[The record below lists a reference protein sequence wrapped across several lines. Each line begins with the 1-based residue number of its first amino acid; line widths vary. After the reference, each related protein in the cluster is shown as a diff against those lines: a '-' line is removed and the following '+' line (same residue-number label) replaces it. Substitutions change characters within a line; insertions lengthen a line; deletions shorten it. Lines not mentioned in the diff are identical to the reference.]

1 MEASRYLLGRAAT
14 PPGQEGRS
22 LANSIQPFLA
32 NLMPPLLSINGLTRT
47 FGAITAVDHL
57 SLEIEEGELFG
68 LIGPDAAGKTT
79 AIRMMLGILKP
90 DSGEGR
96 VGPFDLRRDAES
108 ITSLTG
114 YVSQRFSLYGEL
126 TVEEHLEL
134 FADLYSV
141 SAAEREP
148 RLKRLMQFSRLEPFR
163 TRLARNLS
171 GGMRQKLSL
180 SCSLI
185 HTPKL
190 LFLDEPTTGVDPV
203 SRRDLWRL
211 LFDLWQEGVTIIVTT
226 PYMDEAE
233 RCARVGFLSH
243 GKLIASGRPEDLRQA
258 FRGTILE
265 VLSDQRFVAKD
276 VLEHSPHV
284 ADVNLF
290 GEGLHVTIF
299 ERPEAAE
306 TATREALEAHRI
318 RIQSIRR
325 VDPSIEDV
333 FFQLTGETHG

>member
-1 MEASRYLLGRAAT
+1 
-14 PPGQEGRS
+14 
-22 LANSIQPFLA
+22 
-32 NLMPPLLSINGLTRT
+32 MPPLLTINGLTRT
-47 FGAITAVDHL
+47 FGATIAVDHL
-57 SLEIEEGELFG
+57 SLDIEEGELFG

-90 DSGEGR
+90 DSGEGH

-108 ITSLTG
+108 ITTMTG

-126 TVEEHLEL
+126 TVEENLEL
-134 FADLYSV
+134 FADLYGV
-141 SAAEREP
+141 PRTEREP

-163 TRLARNLS
+163 GRLARNLS

-211 LFDLWQEGVTIIVTT
+211 LFDLWQEGVTIIVST

-233 RCARVGFLSH
+233 RCTRVGFLSQ
-243 GKLIASGRPEDLRQA
+243 GKLIASGRPEDLRRA

-265 VLSDQRFVAKD
+265 VFSDQRFTAKGI
-276 VLEHSPHV
+276 LARSPHV
-284 ADVNLF
+284 MDVNLF
-290 GEGLHVTIF
+290 GEGLHVTVLD
-299 ERPEAAE
+299 RPEAAE
-306 TATREALEAHRI
+306 AATREALGAHQI
-318 RIQSIRR
+318 GIQSIRR

-333 FFQLTGETHG
+333 FFQLTGETNG

>member
-1 MEASRYLLGRAAT
+1 
-14 PPGQEGRS
+14 
-22 LANSIQPFLA
+22 
-32 NLMPPLLSINGLTRT
+32 MPPLLSVKDLTRK
-47 FGAITAVDHL
+47 FGSVTAVDHL
-57 SLEIEEGELFG
+57 SLEVEQGELFG

-79 AIRMMLGILKP
+79 AIRLMLGILKP

-96 VGPFDLRRDAES
+96 VGPFDLLREAES
-108 ITSLTG
+108 ISTLTG

-126 TVEEHLEL
+126 TVEENLAL
-134 FADLYSV
+134 FADLYGV
-141 SAAEREP
+141 SQADREP
-148 RLKRLMQFSRLEPFR
+148 RLRRLMQFSRLEPFR
-163 TRLARNLS
+163 DRLAHNLS

-233 RCARVGFLSH
+233 RCTRVGFLSQ
-243 GKLIASGRPEDLRQA
+243 GKLIASGRPEELRRA
-258 FRGTILE
+258 FRGTVLE
-265 VLSDQRFVAKD
+265 VFSDQRFAARE
-276 VLEHSPHV
+276 VLARATHV
-284 ADVNLF
+284 TDVNLF
-290 GEGLHVTIF
+290 GDGLHVTVLDS
-299 ERPEAAE
+299 PETAE
-306 TATREALEAHRI
+306 AATREALAAHHI
-318 RIQSIRR
+318 GIQSLRR
-325 VDPSIEDV
+325 IDPSIEDV